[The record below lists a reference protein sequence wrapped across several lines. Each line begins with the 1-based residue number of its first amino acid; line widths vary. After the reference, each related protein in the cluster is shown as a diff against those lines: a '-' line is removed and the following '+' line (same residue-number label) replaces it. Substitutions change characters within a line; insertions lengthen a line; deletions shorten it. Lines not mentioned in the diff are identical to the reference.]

1 MEHPKIY
8 VIAGP
13 NGIGKTTS
21 DFDFIPRSIPIINS
35 DEIAAEAKR
44 AGLITGNTQEYAN
57 GEAVRLMNEYLNNG
71 ASFGFETNLS
81 DLDTWKFLL
90 KIQETGYQLHIIYVS
105 TGNLEALNARINNRV
120 KEGGHYVRPD
130 IVEERYFSGLRLLNH
145 YFNKPDRLQLFD
157 NSESMLLEVELVKG
171 KAISAV
177 VRESL
182 PKWIV
187 NFLPNVLGINSPAQT
202 KERDLN
208 SIEEVRRKYNET
220 REQGAQK
227 KDAQPREEPTDQS
240 KRKGPRR

>member
-182 PKWIV
+182 PK
-187 NFLPNVLGINSPAQT
+187 
-202 KERDLN
+202 
-208 SIEEVRRKYNET
+208 
-220 REQGAQK
+220 
-227 KDAQPREEPTDQS
+227 
-240 KRKGPRR
+240 